1 MTAHGQDLVPRHA
14 RAPLLVFW
22 EATRACLLACSHC
35 RAEAQR
41 QGLPGELTTA
51 EAMDLLAEIRSMGD
65 PPPVLVLTG
74 GDPLMR
80 SDLADIVG
88 EAVRIGLHVA
98 LSPAATPLLTGD
110 AMARLAEAGVGSMS
124 LSIDA
129 VGEAHDAIR
138 GVPGTFGRTID
149 ALRLG
154 RDLGLRMQVNTV
166 VMQRTVAHLPHL
178 ATLLVEERIPVWE
191 VFFLVPTGR
200 AQKAQALAP
209 EAYADACRFLVEASR
224 YGLLVRPVEG
234 PLVRRLLDDG
244 GTPGPLFRN
253 LAATL
258 AGLAPDPPGHVR
270 IGRQGTL
277 DGDGIVFVGYDGT
290 IRPGGLLPVKLGNVR
305 RERLTDVYR
314 DHPLLRA
321 IRRRDLSGQCGD
333 CAWSEVCGGSRA
345 RAFAA
350 TGDPLGDDPAC
361 PYLDRHDP
369 PA

>member
-1 MTAHGQDLVPRHA
+1 MTTNGEAVVPRHD

-22 EATRACLLACSHC
+22 ETTRACLLACAHC

-41 QGLPGELTTA
+41 QGLPGELTTT
-51 EAMDLLAEIRSMGD
+51 EAVDLLAEIRLMGD

-80 SDLADIVG
+80 PDLADIVS

-98 LSPAATPLLTGD
+98 LSPAATPLLTGG
-110 AMARLAEAGVGSMS
+110 AMAGLAEAGVGSMS

-129 VGEAHDAIR
+129 IGEAHDAIR
-138 GVPGTFGRTID
+138 GIPGTFGRTLD

-166 VMQRTVAHLPHL
+166 VMRRTVAHLPRL
-178 ATLLVEERIPVWE
+178 AAMLLEERIPVWE

-200 AQKAQALAP
+200 AQTAEALAP
-209 EAYADACRFLVEASR
+209 EAYADVCRFLVETSR
-224 YGLLVRPVEG
+224 HGLLVRPVEG
-234 PLVRRLLDDG
+234 PLVRRILDDG
-244 GTPGPLFRN
+244 RAPGPLFRD
-253 LAATL
+253 LVATL
-258 AGLAPDPPGHVR
+258 ESLAPDPPGPVR

-277 DGDGIVFVGYDGT
+277 DGDGIIFVGYDGT
-290 IRPGGLLPVKLGNVR
+290 IRPGGLLPVPLGNVR
-305 RERLTDVYR
+305 RVRLTDIYR
-314 DHPLLRA
+314 DHPLLSA
-321 IRRRDLSGQCGD
+321 IRRRDLPGQCGS
-333 CAWSEVCGGSRA
+333 CAWSQACGGSRA

-350 TGDPLGDDPAC
+350 TGDPLGDDPSC
-361 PYLDRHDP
+361 PYLVRHDP